1 MRLTCPNC
9 NTEGTLAVTETR
21 QTAKVI
27 YRNRKCIACKWI
39 FTTQEEIV
47 ENVVIPNTIRR
58 MPLKKK
64 VPEGA

>member
-1 MRLTCPNC
+1 
-9 NTEGTLAVTETR
+9 LAVTETR

-64 VPEGA
+64 VPEEA